1 MAILSAGKFPGMG
14 FPITTGTL
22 RADALAGLLGAVL
35 SLPQGIAFGTLAGL
49 PPEYGIYTA
58 VVPCIVAALFGS
70 SHHVVS
76 GPTNANSLALFAALS
91 PLAIPGSA
99 QYIAFALA
107 VTALVG
113 LMQFAVGAFKLGW
126 VADFIA
132 PAVLIGF
139 TSGAAILIGLYAV
152 PDLLGLTLEAGGGV
166 IGLLSKLAE
175 HLGQIN
181 ASACVV
187 GATTLLVSA
196 AVAKLSRRLPYML
209 IGIMSGFAAA
219 ELLARWPSLPQ
230 VARIGDIPSVLP
242 PFSVPWI
249 EPSMLPQFIS
259 IAGALSI
266 VALGQSVSIAKAIAQ
281 RSGQHLDVDREFV
294 GQGLSNIAG
303 SFFSSYVSCGS
314 LNRSLPNYLAGAK
327 TPLAAVLS
335 SVFLVALAFV
345 SRPLL
350 ERLPMPAIGALLIYI
365 AYGLV
370 DVRGFRRL
378 ARFHRAEFGVAVA
391 TFGGMLFLPFQ
402 QAIIIGSALSLLLY
416 LNRTAHPAVRT
427 LTPDPSTP
435 RRTFRP
441 IEDLGG
447 AGQECPQLKLVRIE
461 GSVYFGAAGYVT
473 RRLHDMRDAG
483 RQRHMLVMVKSM
495 NFIDLAG
502 ADVWEHEL
510 VARRKI
516 GGDLYFHQ
524 PRADVRALWRRT
536 GFEERL
542 GRDNVFA
549 SKADALAAIY
559 PKLDRDICAGCR
571 LRLFQECSIS
581 IPSGGRREAGADASA
596 PPPANPPRP
605 A

>member
-1 MAILSAGKFPGMG
+1 MAFLSAGKFPVLN
-14 FPITTGTL
+14 FPLTGATL
-22 RADALAGLLGAVL
+22 RADVLAGLLGAVL

-58 VVPCIVAALFGS
+58 VVPCIVAAVFGS
-70 SHHVVS
+70 SRHVVS

-113 LMQFAVGAFKLGW
+113 LMQLAVGGFKLGW
-126 VADFIA
+126 VADFIS

-139 TSGAAILIGLYAV
+139 TSGAAILIGLYAL
-152 PDLLGLTLEAGGGV
+152 PDFLGIAIEAGGGV
-166 IGLLSKLAE
+166 IGLLTKLAA
-175 HLGQIN
+175 HLDQIN
-181 ASACVV
+181 ISALLV
-187 GATTLLVSA
+187 GATTLLVSFA
-196 AVAKLSRRLPYML
+196 LAKISRRLPYML
-209 IGIMSGFAAA
+209 MGIMAGFGAA
-219 ELLARWPSLPQ
+219 ELLALFPAWQ
-230 VARIGDIPSVLP
+230 KVARIGDIPSVLP

-249 EPSMLPQFIS
+249 EPTMLPQFIS

-327 TPLAAVLS
+327 TPMAAVLS
-335 SVFLVALAFV
+335 SLFLVALAFV

-350 ERLPMPAIGALLIYI
+350 ERLPMAAIGALLVYI

-370 DVRGFRRL
+370 DVGGFRRL
-378 ARFHRAEFGVAVA
+378 ARFHRADLGVALV

-427 LTPDPSTP
+427 LAPDPSTE
-435 RRTFRP
+435 RRTFKP
-441 IEDLGG
+441 VEEIGG
-447 AGQECPQLKLVRIE
+447 VGRECPQLKLVRIE

-473 RRLHDMRDAG
+473 RRLHEMRSG
-483 RQRHMLVMVKSM
+483 GQKHMLVMVKSM

-502 ADVWEHEL
+502 SDVWEHEL
-510 VARRKI
+510 FARRQL

-524 PRADVRALWRRT
+524 PRQDVRSLWRRT
-536 GFEERL
+536 GFEDHL
-542 GRDNVFA
+542 GRDHVFD
-549 SKADALAAIY
+549 SKAEALAAIH
-559 PKLDRDICAGCR
+559 PKLDPDICAGCAVR
-571 LRLFQECSIS
+571 AFREC
-581 IPSGGRREAGADASA
+581 GTVR
-596 PPPANPPRP
+596 PPARHSG